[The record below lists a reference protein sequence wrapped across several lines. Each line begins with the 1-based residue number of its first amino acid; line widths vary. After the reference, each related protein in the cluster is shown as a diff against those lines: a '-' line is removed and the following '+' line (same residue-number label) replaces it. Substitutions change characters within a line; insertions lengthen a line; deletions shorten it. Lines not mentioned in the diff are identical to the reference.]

1 MLTAFPIKTRTI
13 IASKFLSM
21 YINNLAF
28 AVVVMVP
35 MAVGY
40 EMWNGFNAGTVAFW
54 FLGILFAPL
63 LPMTIAAAVGMAIL
77 AIGAG
82 FKHKAGSSAYCY
94 GDFVFGHNVWKLLA
108 QSKCYG

>member
-1 MLTAFPIKTRTI
+1 MEFFFSTRDYDMLTAFPIKTRTI

-40 EMWNGFNAGTVAFW
+40 EM
-54 FLGILFAPL
+54 
-63 LPMTIAAAVGMAIL
+63 GMAL
-77 AIGAG
+77 MQGPWLS
-82 FKHKAGSSAYCY
+82 GSLEYCS
-94 GDFVFGHNVWKLLA
+94 HH
-108 QSKCYG
+108 CYL

>member
-54 FLGILFAPL
+54 FLWNIVRTTATYDNSRHCGNGNISHWRRL
-63 LPMTIAAAVGMAIL
+63 
-77 AIGAG
+77 
-82 FKHKAGSSAYCY
+82 
-94 GDFVFGHNVWKLLA
+94 
-108 QSKCYG
+108 